1 MSNPFDDIRRAVSDA
16 RQQLLAADETATD
29 LARLLDG
36 RLHHVKSID
45 ILAKLKKQLKDFNMH
60 TGKWMDKQP

>member
-1 MSNPFDDIRRAVSDA
+1 MSNPFDDIRLAVSEA
-16 RQQLLAADETATD
+16 SQQLRAADETATD

-36 RLHHVKSID
+36 RLHHVNSSA
-45 ILAKLKKQLKDFNMH
+45 ILGKLKKQLKDFNMH